1 MAAIPLFYERGA
13 SLLFF
18 SASAL
23 LVAAHTAL
31 SAEGAKRAG
40 LDRSARVRATAP
52 IAVFLAFWF
61 GLAMVTKDILPLLP
75 RERQLPV
82 TLAVGFGPTL
92 AAAAMLFSSRSLRA
106 LNAAMPGEW
115 LIWAQS
121 YRMAGFLFLFPF
133 LAYGTIPAAFAV
145 PAAVGDMI
153 TGALA
158 IPVGLAVAR
167 GRPHAAKWAV
177 AWNVFGFVDLI
188 VAPASAIAAHAN
200 VLGLPALAIVPL
212 FLGPPL
218 GMLVHVLSLRNLAVS
233 SRLAPGHDLALGT
246 V

>member
-1 MAAIPLFYERGA
+1 MTAIPLFLERGA

-18 SASAL
+18 TASAL

-31 SAEGAKRAG
+31 SAGAAQRAG
-40 LDRSARVRATAP
+40 LDRFRLVRMTAA

-61 GLAMVTKDILPLLP
+61 GLALVTKDILPLMA
-75 RERQLPV
+75 RERQLPL
-82 TLAVGFGPTL
+82 TLAVGFGPAL
-92 AAAAMLFSSRSLRA
+92 AAAAIFFSSRSLRA

-121 YRMAGFLFLFPF
+121 YRIAGFLFLFPF
-133 LAYGTIPAAFAV
+133 LAHGLIPAEFAV
-145 PAAVGDMI
+145 PAAVGDML

-167 GRPHAAKWAV
+167 GRPQAAKWAV

-188 VAPASAIAAHAN
+188 VAPASAVASHAD
-200 VLGLPALAIVPL
+200 VLALPTLAIVPL

-218 GMLVHVLSLRNLAVS
+218 GMLVHVLSLRNLAVNA
-233 SRLAPGHDLALGT
+233 RPAPARELELRT
-246 V
+246 T